1 MKGYKKSSECTHEIT
16 HFFHVLSMKFKYCR
30 KCTKIL
36 KGEGYSARGFLTK
49 DGDYVL
55 EKENA

>member
-30 KCTKIL
+30 KCKKTL
-36 KGEGYSARGFLTK
+36 KEGYLAEYFLQK
-49 DGDYVL
+49 DGTYVL
-55 EKENA
+55 KRENA